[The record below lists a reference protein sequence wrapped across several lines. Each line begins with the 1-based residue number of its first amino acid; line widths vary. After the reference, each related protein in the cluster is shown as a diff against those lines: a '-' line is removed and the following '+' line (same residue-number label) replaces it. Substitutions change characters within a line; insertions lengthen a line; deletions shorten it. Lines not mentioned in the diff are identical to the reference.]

1 MRLEMKMRITLYA
14 AALLIIGSSTA
25 HADDAVSRDALQTA
39 VRNALDLL
47 VKTSP
52 TFVKKGGCNSC
63 HNQMLPAAAQAFARG
78 RGIEVGEPIEQLPG
92 EISEMTT
99 ERYAEYSVAGGG
111 GVNALSFELFASDL
125 LKQPADAR
133 MRAQVQYIKGQQLPE
148 GYWRGGGSLTS
159 NGQQGLSRPGAARP
173 PLMFDDFT
181 PTAFMVRALRAY
193 APASEA
199 ADTQARIAK
208 ARQWLLATK
217 ATRMQEHA
225 FRVLGLK
232 WANADRRAIDGAAK
246 ELQALQQRD
255 GGFAQLPTLP
265 SDAYATGLALFALHE
280 AGLASTHQAYQA
292 GLKFLL
298 QTQAPDGTW
307 HVRTRSLEFQPYFE
321 SGYPYQRDQWISA
334 AGAAYATLAIAAA
347 VEPAP
352 RSAP

>member
-1 MRLEMKMRITLYA
+1 MKMRMAAGCA
-14 AALLIIGSSTA
+14 AAWLMIGSGTVQA
-25 HADDAVSRDALQTA
+25 EEAVSRDALQTA
-39 VRNALDLL
+39 VRKGLDLL

-52 TFVKKGGCNSC
+52 TFIRKGGCNSC
-63 HNQMLPAAAQAFARG
+63 HNQMLPAAAQAFARS
-78 RGIEVGEPIEQLPG
+78 RGIDVGAPIEQLPG
-92 EISEMTT
+92 NVSEMTT

-133 MRAQVQYIKGQQLPE
+133 VRAEIQYIKGQQLPE
-148 GYWRGGGSLTS
+148 GYWRGGGSLTNS
-159 NGQQGLSRPGAARP
+159 GQQGLSRPGAARP
-173 PLMFDDFT
+173 PLMFDDVT
-181 PTAFMVRALRAY
+181 PTAFMVRALAAY
-193 APASEA
+193 APPSEA
-199 ADTQARIAK
+199 ADTQARIAR

-232 WANADRRAIDGAAK
+232 WAGADPREVDAAAK
-246 ELQALQQRD
+246 DLQALQQPD

-280 AGLASTHQAYQA
+280 AGLASTHQVYQA

-298 QTQAPDGTW
+298 RTQAPDGTW

-321 SGYPYQRDQWISA
+321 SGYPYARDQWISA
-334 AGAAYATLAIAAA
+334 AGTAYATLAIAAA
-347 VEPAP
+347 FEPSRAG
-352 RSAP
+352 AQ